1 MGRESHRLNE
11 NKRQGGRV
19 NLTALPARLNTQTA
33 PLQPLRTAMPSYT
46 APTKDTQFVLHD
58 VLNIKDAGI
67 PGYDELELDFT
78 GAVLEEAGKIA
89 RDVLHPL
96 NVVGDTEG
104 CRLENGVVY
113 TPTGFKAAFEQVKE
127 GGWPGLD
134 MPEQYGGQNMPYVI
148 GTAVGEFFSGANQ
161 AFTMY
166 QGLTHGAASAILAH
180 GTDAQKDTYLPKMV
194 SCEWTGT
201 MNLTEPHCGTDLG
214 LMRTKAEPQDD
225 GSYKITGQ
233 KIFISAGDHDMSDN
247 VIHLVL
253 AKIPGGPEGIKG
265 VSLFIVPKFIVNE
278 DGTPGERNGVSVG
291 KIEEKMGIHGNSTC
305 VMNYDAATGWLLGD
319 MHKGM
324 RAMFTMMNEARLG
337 VGMQGLAQAEAAYQ
351 NAVEYAKDRLQGR
364 DVTGAKNPDGP
375 ADPLI
380 VHPDIRRNLMDQKSF
395 AEGARAFILWGATMI
410 DKAHRSED
418 KDADGLISLLTP
430 VIKGFLTDKGYD
442 MTVQAQQ
449 VYGGH
454 GYIEEWGMSQY
465 TRDARIAMIYEG
477 ANGVQALDLVGR
489 KLAQDGGKHV
499 MAFFDMVKGFCKEN
513 AEISE
518 DYAKD
523 FIEPLKAA
531 SKDLQAAGMYFM
543 QNGMKNPNN
552 ALAGSTDFMH
562 MFGHVCLGLMWAM
575 MGKAAQKALD
585 EGASDAA
592 FYETKL
598 ATGRYYM
605 ARQLPA
611 TKLHLARI
619 ETGAD
624 TVMAL
629 DAAQF

>member
-1 MGRESHRLNE
+1 
-11 NKRQGGRV
+11 
-19 NLTALPARLNTQTA
+19 
-33 PLQPLRTAMPSYT
+33 MPSYT
-46 APTKDTQFVLHD
+46 APTKDMQFVLHE
-58 VLNIKDAGI
+58 VLNVSSADT
-67 PGYDELELDFT
+67 PGYSELDRDFT
-78 GAVLEEAGKIA
+78 AAILEEAGKISA
-89 RDVLHPL
+89 EVLHPL

-113 TPTGFKAAFEQVKE
+113 TPTGFKAAFEQMKD

-134 MPEQYGGQNMPYVI
+134 MPEEFGGQALPYLI
-148 GTAVGEFFSGANQ
+148 STAVGEMFSASNQ

-180 GTDAQKDTYLPKMV
+180 GSDEQRATYLPKMV

-214 LMRTKAEPQDD
+214 LMRTKADPQAD
-225 GSYKITGQ
+225 GSYKISGQ
-233 KIFISAGDHDMSDN
+233 KIFISAGDHDMADN
-247 VIHLVL
+247 IIHLVL
-253 AKIPGGPEGIKG
+253 AKITGGPEGIKG
-265 VSLFIVPKFIVNE
+265 VSLFIVPKFLVKE
-278 DGTPGERNGVSVG
+278 DGSLGERNAVSVG

-305 VMNYDAATGWLLGD
+305 VMNYDGATGYLVGEA
-319 MHKGM
+319 HKGM

-351 NAVEYAKDRLQGR
+351 NAVIYAKDRLQGR
-364 DVTGAKNPDGP
+364 DVTGVKNPDGP

-395 AEGARAFILWGATMI
+395 TEGARAFILWGATLI
-410 DKAHRSED
+410 DQAHRSND
-418 KDADGLISLLTP
+418 KAADGLISLLTP
-430 VIKGFLTDKGYD
+430 VIKGFLTDQGYD

-499 MAFFDMVKGFCKEN
+499 MAFFELVKGFCKEN
-513 AEISE
+513 AGADEAY
-518 DYAKD
+518 DRD
-523 FIEPLKAA
+523 FIEPLKKA

-552 ALAGSTDFMH
+552 ALAGSYDFMH
-562 MFGHVCLGLMWAM
+562 MFGHVCLGLMWAQM
-575 MGKAAQKALD
+575 AKAANAALAGGTTD
-585 EGASDAA
+585 PD
-592 FYETKL
+592 FYRTKL
-598 ATGRYYM
+598 MTGRYYM
-605 ARQLPA
+605 ARRLPA
-611 TKLHLARI
+611 TALHLSRI
-619 ETGAD
+619 ESGAE
-624 TVMAL
+624 TVMGL
-629 DAAQF
+629 AADQF